1 MASSK
6 MKDMKDKMS
15 KKKDE
20 IMGDDKGDDKGG
32 FPFKKKGKG
41 GDDDKGG
48 KKKGGFPFGKG
59 KGDDKG
65 GDDKGGDDKGGDDKG
80 GDDGDCCESRQLFR
94 KFGEWVQIREGKQD
108 GLPNG
113 STGSKSAGG
122 RDKGGASPGVKSHVD
137 DLSGDYKGHLSHNG
151 TVEPWKRMKGKGGKA
166 VAPVGK

>member
-59 KGDDKG
+59 K
-65 GDDKGGDDKGGDDKG
+65 GDDKGGDDKG